1 MAHVTAFWSQYL
13 MQKKKRTYC
22 YITFPHASPSNVYQL
37 RSSEVEMKVGIWGSV
52 TVLWGL

>member
-13 MQKKKRTYC
+13 MQKKRTYC